1 MEVSSKYLLITISF
15 IIFIRWTSTGNF
27 IYFPCYFFFFYEGG
41 WGCCLETKSLICPM
55 QYCRSVDI
63 IHAWPQKKMFAKV
76 FLILHWNMLITMAI
90 LSTYYL
96 YFFSPHSSAF
106 IHLQTLFTNSEPIT
120 SLGCFFIVWAI
131 PVLTVQAFIFI
142 GCNPL
147 LYFKINRNNTA
158 MHLTS
163 GTMNT
168 G

>member
-1 MEVSSKYLLITISF
+1 MDIYWEFLLFSLWI
-15 IIFIRWTSTGNF
+15 
-27 IYFPCYFFFFYEGG
+27 FFYGG
-41 WGCCLETKSLICPM
+41 CWGCCLETKSLICPM